1 MPMRAGWPCKLA
13 APVLQVSECRLT
25 QALEPALKK
34 MALLWRADPTRTMEA
49 ILDAVNKLEPM
60 TEQEINMRELMLN
73 GALDRKVL
81 HPHSNT

>member
-1 MPMRAGWPCKLA
+1 MRAGWPCKLA

-60 TEQEINMRELMLN
+60 TDREIEIRERMLD
-73 GALDRKVL
+73 GKLDRDRL